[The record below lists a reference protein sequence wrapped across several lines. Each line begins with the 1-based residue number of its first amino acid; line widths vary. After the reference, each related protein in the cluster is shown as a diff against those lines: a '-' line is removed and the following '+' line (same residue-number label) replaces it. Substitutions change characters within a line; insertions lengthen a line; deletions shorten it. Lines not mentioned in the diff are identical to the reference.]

1 MHGNLDENLL
11 RARARD
17 LAGQCDRQR
26 RTTLTGFLTPAEME
40 VVLAAAKQSG
50 VSYKTSGGY
59 ENAERKI
66 LVFQPDYLESTQ
78 PDWDE
83 YLHVLHIT
91 AAKEGLDHRDYL
103 GAILAL
109 GMKRDQLGDI
119 LVLEKS
125 ARIILLS
132 GISEYL
138 SMNMERV
145 GSTRVKITRENLA
158 DLVIPDVEL
167 ITVHGNVSSLRL
179 DNVASEGFNL
189 PRSEMADLIRSG
201 QVNLNFVQEQSA
213 DRSLKPG
220 DLISL
225 RGYGRV
231 HLVSI
236 DGRSRKDRFFITL
249 EKTK

>member
-17 LAGQCDRQR
+17 LAGQ
-26 RTTLTGFLTPAEME
+26 
-40 VVLAAAKQSG
+40 SG
-50 VSYKTSGGY
+50 IPFETSGGY
-59 ENAERKI
+59 ETAERQI
-66 LVFQPDYLESTQ
+66 LVFQPDYLEGVQ

-83 YLHVLHIT
+83 YLHVLHIA

-138 SMNMERV
+138 SLNMERV
-145 GSTRVKITRENLA
+145 GSTRVKITRESLA
-158 DLVIPDVEL
+158 DLVVPDDEL

-179 DNVASEGFNL
+179 DNVAAEGFNL
-189 PRSEMADLIRSG
+189 PRSEMADLIRGG
-201 QVNLNFVQEQSA
+201 QVNLNFVQEQRA
-213 DRSLKPG
+213 DRNLKPG
-220 DLISL
+220 DMISL

-249 EKTK
+249 DKTK

>member
-17 LAGQCDRQR
+17 LAGQCDRQHR
-26 RTTLTGFLTPAEME
+26 ATLTGFLTPAEMTI
-40 VVLAAAKQSG
+40 VRTAAVQSG
-50 VSYKTSGGY
+50 VTFKTSGGY
-59 ENAERKI
+59 EAAERKI
-66 LVFQPDYLESTQ
+66 LLFQPDYLDGKE

-83 YLHVLHIT
+83 YLHVLHIA

-138 SMNMERV
+138 SLNMERV
-145 GSTRVKITRENLA
+145 GSTRVKITRESLA
-158 DLVIPDVEL
+158 DLVIPDVEF
-167 ITVHGNVSSLRL
+167 ITIHGNVSSLRL
-179 DNVASEGFNL
+179 DNVASEGFSL
-189 PRSEMADLIRSG
+189 PRSEMVELIRSG
-201 QVNLNFVQEQSA
+201 QVNLNFVQEQRT
-213 DRSLKPG
+213 DHNLKPG